1 MVVYKYNIKSTSQ
14 GGTHMQKNQYKIYIS
29 SLKGFACFFV
39 MMGHYIG
46 LIKYSPDLS
55 EKFPLLNFFKTIH
68 LDLLYNE
75 SFWLQ
80 LFFVVSGYLLAQSTI
95 KTMRG
100 FVVKTIIR
108 FLRLGIPIFFANCI
122 IIILYYLIGF
132 KNSDTRVLFLNDW
145 FQNFYTADLNLLL
158 LLKSPFDTLLFS
170 KCYFNP
176 TYWVLK
182 DMFIA
187 SIAIYVFL
195 YIKSKIKRN
204 TISTFIYLILLLLG
218 LAFSNMTFA
227 CMTGLGLALCEQTI
241 HKHLNQAA
249 AICILTG
256 SFLLCIILK
265 KEYTIIFFF
274 FNLVLLCPKISWLNR
289 FLNTPFFD
297 RVGKISFG
305 IYVFHWP
312 VICSIGSVV
321 ILTLTPK
328 IGFITALF
336 ITMIISITLS
346 IGLAIIFNK
355 TAEKWCGQAI
365 NWLQAKLTKKRC
377 RYVR

>member
-1 MVVYKYNIKSTSQ
+1 
-14 GGTHMQKNQYKIYIS
+14 MQKNQYKSYIS
-29 SLKGFACFFV
+29 SLKGFACFFI

-55 EKFPLLNFFKTIH
+55 EKFTLLNILKTMR
-68 LDLLYNE
+68 LDFLYNE

-80 LFFVVSGYLLAQSTI
+80 LFFVASGYLLAQSTI

-100 FVVKTIIR
+100 FAVKTVMR
-108 FLRLGIPIFFANCI
+108 FLRLGVPIFFANCI
-122 IIILYYLIGF
+122 IIIFYYFIGF
-132 KNSDTRVLFLNDW
+132 KNSDTKVLFLNNW
-145 FQNFYTADLNLLL
+145 FQNFYTTDLNFLL

-170 KCYFNP
+170 RCYFNP

-204 TISTFIYLILLLLG
+204 IISTLIYLILLFICLK
-218 LAFSNMTFA
+218 FSNMTFA

-241 HKHLNQAA
+241 HKHLNQTAS
-249 AICILTG
+249 ICILTG
-256 SFLLCIILK
+256 SFLLYIILR
-265 KEYTIIFFF
+265 KEHTIIFFF
-274 FNLVLLCPKISWLNR
+274 WNLILLCPKIGWINR
-289 FLNTPFFD
+289 FLNLAFLD
-297 RVGKISFG
+297 RVGKFSFG

-312 VICSIGSVV
+312 VICSIGSVI
-321 ILTLTPK
+321 ILTLSSK
-328 IGFITALF
+328 IRFITALF
-336 ITMIISITLS
+336 IAIIISIALS

-355 TAEKWCGQAI
+355 TVEKWCSKAI
-365 NWLQAKLTKKRC
+365 NWLQSKLTKTRC
-377 RYVR
+377 